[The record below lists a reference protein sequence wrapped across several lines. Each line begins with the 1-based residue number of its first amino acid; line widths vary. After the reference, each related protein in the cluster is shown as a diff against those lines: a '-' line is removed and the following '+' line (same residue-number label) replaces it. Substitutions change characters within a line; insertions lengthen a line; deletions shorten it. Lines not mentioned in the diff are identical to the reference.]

1 MIVPTQQSPVGA
13 ERSGPLW
20 LRSVVFTAFMFAWT
34 LVFAIFFVCV
44 AWALPLPRRFDV
56 AAGYADIMLRA
67 ARVLCRLD
75 WRVEGLENLPD
86 APHVALWK
94 HSSSWETFAQFLIGP
109 PKVIVL
115 KRELILIPFFGWGLW
130 QLRSITVDRGAGAS
144 AVNQVV
150 HKGAARLRE
159 GLPRRRVLPER
170 DMRRIGEVSGALLA
184 SRAGCVVVP
193 VAHDAGYFWPRRGLL
208 KKPGTITV
216 VIGPPIDAAGRD
228 PREVNDEVQA
238 WVEATIKR
246 LRT

>member
-1 MIVPTQQSPVGA
+1 M
-13 ERSGPLW
+13 
-20 LRSVVFTAFMFAWT
+20 
-34 LVFAIFFVCV
+34 
-44 AWALPLPRRFDV
+44 
-56 AAGYADIMLRA
+56 
-67 ARVLCRLD
+67 
-75 WRVEGLENLPD
+75 
-86 APHVALWK
+86 
-94 HSSSWETFAQFLIGP
+94 
-109 PKVIVL
+109 
-115 KRELILIPFFGWGLW
+115 
-130 QLRSITVDRGAGAS
+130 
-144 AVNQVV
+144 V

-159 GLPRRRVLPER
+159 GLAVLVFPEGTRMAAGETRRY
-170 DMRRIGEVSGALLA
+170 GVSGALLA